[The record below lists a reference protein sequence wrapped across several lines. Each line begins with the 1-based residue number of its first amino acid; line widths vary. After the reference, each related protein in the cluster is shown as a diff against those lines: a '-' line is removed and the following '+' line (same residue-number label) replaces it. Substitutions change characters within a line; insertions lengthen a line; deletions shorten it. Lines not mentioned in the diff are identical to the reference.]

1 MTVRLGDP
9 AGFEPV
15 EPAPFDEPDGDEDD
29 ETWWDRH
36 GWEVPT
42 PYSTVPSGDTDVD
55 PADVGAQ
62 RSDEWFGWS
71 TLLLS
76 VAVVGG
82 LVTLPVLGLAG
93 APGRVLAPALWALI
107 GTAVGVRFSY
117 REPRWAPGDARRLG
131 SLLAW
136 GLAYALT
143 ALVGLRFFEGVV
155 GWWAPATVLTAVT
168 PFAHIRFRY
177 RSLGTPV
184 RRRLPRRGR
193 RGVTDLPV

>member
-9 AGFEPV
+9 AGSEPV
-15 EPAPFDEPDGDEDD
+15 EPDGSDEPDEPDEDD

-42 PYSTVPSGDTDVD
+42 PYSTVPSADAAPD
-55 PADVGAQ
+55 PADADVQ

-76 VAVVGG
+76 VAVLGG

-143 ALVGLRFFEGVV
+143 ALVGLRFFEGVA
-155 GWWAPATVLTAVT
+155 GWWGPATVLTALT
-168 PFAHIRFRY
+168 PFAHIRL
-177 RSLGTPV
+177 RSLSTPV

-193 RGVTDLPV
+193 RGVADLPV